1 MSFGNRTSM
10 VLKEHAFVELT
21 KSYMKL
27 NEIELSRK
35 REGNMKTGLLI
46 IGILMFTM
54 SSRAQDLNAY
64 ASATDEHVL
73 IRGTNI
79 SMIPPDA
86 YELSDEFK
94 GFQNPEDQTSMI
106 IVMEI
111 PQSYFEVSMSFSKE
125 MLVEQG
131 MVLTTKDEVKVNGF
145 DGDLIELIQ
154 MANGLTFAKLI
165 LLYGDSMTT
174 TMINGVYIKDSTQTG
189 EKIIECVKSTV
200 VNTHMVLDP
209 RGDLD
214 YNLTETQGNLQFH
227 SVVGNAMLFSRDGV
241 IPTESPERIIL
252 ATDKVYE
259 KTQIADRKEFCVAR
273 VKTYPYEFQIMTDR
287 GVNEIELDGLKGYEL
302 YALKGTDQEKEMY
315 QAIVFNDSGGYYVF
329 VGTYLTGDENAER
342 DILGV
347 ISTFKRD

>member
-1 MSFGNRTSM
+1 
-10 VLKEHAFVELT
+10 
-21 KSYMKL
+21 
-27 NEIELSRK
+27 
-35 REGNMKTGLLI
+35 MKTGLLI
-46 IGILMFTM
+46 IGILMLTM
-54 SSRAQDLNAY
+54 SSGAQDLNAY
-64 ASATDEHVL
+64 ASSTDEHVL

-79 SMIPPDA
+79 SMIPPDN
-86 YELSDEFK
+86 YVLSEEFK
-94 GFQNPEDQTSMI
+94 GFHRPEDETSMI

-111 PQSYFEVSMSFSKE
+111 PQSYYEVSASFTRE

-131 MVLTTKDEVKVNGF
+131 MVLSSKSEVKVNGYN
-145 DGDLIELIQ
+145 GDLIDLIQ
-154 MANGLTFAKLI
+154 VANGLTFSKLI
-165 LLYGDSMTT
+165 LIYGDSFET
-174 TMINGVYIKDSTQTG
+174 TMINGVFLKDSTVLA
-189 EKIIECVKSTV
+189 EKITQSVKSTV
-200 VNTHMVLDP
+200 VNTHIVVDP

-214 YNLTETQGNLQFH
+214 YNLTESQGNLQFH
-227 SVVGNAMLFSRDGV
+227 SVVGNAILFSRDGV

-252 ATDKVYE
+252 ATDKSYE
-259 KTQIADRKEFCVAR
+259 KSEIADKKEFCVAR